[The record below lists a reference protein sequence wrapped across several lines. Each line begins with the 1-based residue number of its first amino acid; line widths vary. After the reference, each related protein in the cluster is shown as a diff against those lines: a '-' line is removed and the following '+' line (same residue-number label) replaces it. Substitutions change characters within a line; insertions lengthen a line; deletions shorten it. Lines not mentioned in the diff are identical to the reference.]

1 MYAKSTDTGID
12 PKEAAKRLNVEWDS
26 AAAIEEVDVD
36 DEQGVVTKVA
46 VCSHITLKHFHS
58 FYLEIVILS
67 QHFKRSVFDFL
78 KSD

>member
-26 AAAIEEVDVD
+26 AAAIEEADVD

-46 VCSHITLKHFHS
+46 VRSHITFGRFHRLLILPKNHYS
-58 FYLEIVILS
+58 FITFPAF
-67 QHFKRSVFDFL
+67 HM
-78 KSD
+78 